1 MFEYIAEVLHM
12 DIEYSSF
19 EGTAD
24 LPLYITGAY
33 DLYNLRIDKSDMLL
47 AVSNTEINLSVLRKQ
62 HRRIEALTG
71 MRCVLYLN
79 SMTYYARDKMIEEG
93 IPFVWEGRQ
102 LYIPFLGMS
111 LSNNTRTELAYCTKI
126 SFLTQK
132 LLLTAIYQKWEKA
145 NVTAAA
151 EILGVSKMS
160 ASRCYDEIEAFGIR
174 QLEVKGRARTLTC
187 GNKKDFWESIKSVLI
202 DPVIMSYAL
211 RRDLEDSHA
220 LSGISALAGYSLLAD
235 DPYPTYGFTKK
246 DIGSIDVSKS
256 ALIPPGETPGCIVQ
270 KIGYWIEFGDGTKMD
285 PLSVALSISEE
296 DKKDPRVEKAVE
308 EMLEEYVW

>member
-1 MFEYIAEVLHM
+1 MKNLIVLLIALSLAAAFAVLPGPGSEPAAVEPLPVQTVM
-12 DIEYSSF
+12 EAIILD
-19 EGTAD
+19 D
-24 LPLYITGAY
+24 LPAHRIVFFGLDGSSLYI
-33 DLYNLRIDKSDMLL
+33 
-47 AVSNTEINLSVLRKQ
+47 SNK
-62 HRRIEALTG
+62 
-71 MRCVLYLN
+71 
-79 SMTYYARDKMIEEG
+79 
-93 IPFVWEGRQ
+93 
-102 LYIPFLGMS
+102 
-111 LSNNTRTELAYCTKI
+111 
-126 SFLTQK
+126 
-132 LLLTAIYQKWEKA
+132 
-145 NVTAAA
+145 
-151 EILGVSKMS
+151 ILGVSKMS